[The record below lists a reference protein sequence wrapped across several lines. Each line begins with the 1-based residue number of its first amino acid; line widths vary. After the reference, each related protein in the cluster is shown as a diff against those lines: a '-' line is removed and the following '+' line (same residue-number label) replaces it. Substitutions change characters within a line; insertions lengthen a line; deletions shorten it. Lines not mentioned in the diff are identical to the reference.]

1 MAGCKL
7 KEGKCGEFKDKLL
20 EQEERQRDIYG
31 RYPFSKKFFNGI
43 KNECG
48 EESQQ

>member
-1 MAGCKL
+1 VESLRINYGSK
-7 KEGKCGEFKDKLL
+7 KRDR
-20 EQEERQRDIYG
+20 ERYG
-31 RYPFSKKFFNGI
+31 RYPFSKKFFSGI